1 EQGQTQLLSATQLTR
16 LLADHRS
23 LRLALLN
30 ACEGARS
37 GEKDIFSSTAAT
49 LAHGGIPAVL
59 AMQHAITD
67 RAAIQLTRTFYSAL
81 ANGLPVDQAVS
92 EVRKAIS
99 VDTPKSLEWGTPVL
113 YLRSPDGILFR
124 LAAAAAPA
132 AAPVPPPPPPSYAP
146 TLAVPVVAS
155 APTPPSRPQ
164 STFFVATGKTRE
176 QWVEEGITYA
186 RTGRFQEAVAAY
198 EAAIRL
204 APRFALAHFG
214 KGDTLRLLNR
224 PEEALAALD
233 QAIQLDPAMAA
244 AHRRKG
250 YVLNQLKR
258 YQEALKAL
266 DQAIQLEP
274 NYAGSYVGKGEALN
288 GLGRLKEALA
298 AYEQAI
304 THDPKLTGAYVGKGN
319 ILLAQNQP
327 QEALTAFHEALKL
340 SPNNGE
346 ANYGATLA
354 EQRLLAAQPAAPV
367 PPPASASS
375 GPQPAAPAAAAATAR
390 GGGLAAAALAL
401 GIIAFLW
408 STSFLLA
415 ALLGSQSYDSC
426 HYYFSDTGC
435 IGGSYF
441 NPALLFLWLLVG
453 LVAILPGMAAISLGR
468 KAKQALPLSNGK
480 RKGGRVAQA
489 GIVLSYLC
497 YGIWLY
503 KGVAAI
509 GRRFRKKRPP
519 KP

>member
-1 EQGQTQLLSATQLTR
+1 MRYLDFDLEIGPGSAGNYPIAVRSPAGQAQETIHFPFDEPTLEKHLLKLQIALLQSAAAVRQVLSPEQQLVQDFGQQLFDAIISGEVRSRYDVCRQMANQQSGEMGVRLRWQVQAPELAALPWEFLYDARQGEYVCLSRFTPLVRYLDLPQPTQPLTIAPPLRILCMIASPGDQATLDIPREKRRIADALKALETQGLVELHWLAGQTWNDLHEAMWRGPWHIFHFIGHGGFDPNAQEGLLALAGEQGQTQLLSATQLTR

-99 VDTPKSLEWGTPVL
+99 VDTPRSLEWGTPVL
-113 YLRSPDGILFR
+113 YLRSPDGILFK
-124 LAAAAAPA
+124 LAAAAPPA
-132 AAPVPPPPPPSYAP
+132 AAPVPPSPPPYAP
-146 TLAVPVVAS
+146 TLAVPAVAPAAIRPS
-155 APTPPSRPQ
+155 GPPE

-204 APRFALAHFG
+204 APGFALAHFG

-258 YQEALKAL
+258 Y
-266 DQAIQLEP
+266 
-274 NYAGSYVGKGEALN
+274 
-288 GLGRLKEALA
+288 
-298 AYEQAI
+298 
-304 THDPKLTGAYVGKGN
+304 
-319 ILLAQNQP
+319 
-327 QEALTAFHEALKL
+327 
-340 SPNNGE
+340 
-346 ANYGATLA
+346 
-354 EQRLLAAQPAAPV
+354 
-367 PPPASASS
+367 
-375 GPQPAAPAAAAATAR
+375 
-390 GGGLAAAALAL
+390 
-401 GIIAFLW
+401 
-408 STSFLLA
+408 
-415 ALLGSQSYDSC
+415 
-426 HYYFSDTGC
+426 
-435 IGGSYF
+435 
-441 NPALLFLWLLVG
+441 
-453 LVAILPGMAAISLGR
+453 
-468 KAKQALPLSNGK
+468 
-480 RKGGRVAQA
+480 
-489 GIVLSYLC
+489 
-497 YGIWLY
+497 
-503 KGVAAI
+503 
-509 GRRFRKKRPP
+509 
-519 KP
+519 